1 MKQLALALVACAVVA
16 SGCDL
21 IGGGGG
27 GTGGGAGGGSGVT
40 FSKGYVFIRKDDRN
54 VYIADEADLQTTAR
68 LTTSGG
74 ARTPS
79 LSHDG
84 KRVTF
89 ARVTAANAT
98 ELVTV
103 PSAGGTESVVLSAST
118 AVKNL
123 RTPIFSKDDAQ
134 LYFAYDVG
142 PASAVGVVNLD
153 GTGFKSIAGSSS
165 LSYSSPS
172 LSADGLTLLA
182 AAGGSPSTLSQ
193 LERITISTGMPVN
206 VTNALGVGAEGGVVV
221 NRVVMS
227 PDGTKAVY
235 DGRATG
241 GGTRIFVINL
251 STKVVTKA
259 TEYTADPNTN
269 DSYPSWVGSDKFA
282 FSSDNGGN
290 DQVYVLPATSSS
302 TSGGLTLPKAV
313 EPFYGP

>member
-1 MKQLALALVACAVVA
+1 MNRVALAVVAFAVVA

-21 IGGGGG
+21 IGGGGA

-40 FSKGYVFIRKDDRN
+40 FSKGYTFIRKDDRN
-54 VYIADEADLQTTAR
+54 VYLADVSDLQVTAR

-84 KRVTF
+84 KRVAF
-89 ARVTAANAT
+89 SRVTAANDT
-98 ELVTV
+98 ELVIV
-103 PSAGGTESVVLSAST
+103 PSAGGTESIVLATSA

-123 RTPIFSKDDAQ
+123 RTPIFSKDDAR

-142 PASAVGVVNLD
+142 TASALGVVNLD
-153 GTGFKSIAGSSS
+153 GTGFKSIAGSGA

-172 LSADGLTLLA
+172 LSADGLTLFA

-193 LERITISTGMPVN
+193 LERITLSTGMPVN
-206 VTNALGVGAEGGVVV
+206 VTNQLGIAAEGDVVV
-221 NRVVMS
+221 NRLMVS

-241 GGTRIFVINL
+241 GGTRIFVVNL

-259 TEYTADPNTN
+259 TEYPSDPTTN
-269 DSYPSWVGSDKFA
+269 DSFPSWVGNDKFA
-282 FSSDNGGN
+282 FSSDSGGN
-290 DQVYVLPATSSS
+290 DQVYVLPATASS
-302 TSGGLTLPKAV
+302 TSGGLTLPKAS